1 MVTHM
6 EAQTFEISK
15 LKNLLE
21 KPWNPPEVTR
31 ICQNLKHDTIIA
43 QNMKFSIKN
52 FFSKCGQIRGFQQIW
67 LHLLKKSL
75 MENFI
80 FYAVHHGFKR
90 GSKLKYLN
98 SDQLLL
104 M

>member
-1 MVTHM
+1 MVTHA

-21 KPWNPPEVTR
+21 KPWNSPDITR
-31 ICQNLKHDTIIA
+31 ICQNLKHNAITA
-43 QNMKFSIKN
+43 QKMKFPIKN
-52 FFSKCGQIRGFQQIW
+52 FFSNCDQIRGFLRICS
-67 LHLLKKSL
+67 HLLKKSL

-80 FYAVHHGFKR
+80 FYAVHHSFKL